1 MCYPCHIT
9 IRDFKPINNT
19 RQNNIVNKFFPNTSE
34 QYRPIIERWILRT
47 LIDLR
52 GYTLMSMSYGL
63 EEYDKVLTFIGLER
77 LIEKYEDDRLKKKK
91 LRKILKPLHQK
102 NAQLSNLKQGP
113 LFNNMDKLAE
123 LIGMN
128 TTEKEL
134 LTFCMILN
142 TVREIENVTEI
153 LGSLSSANIINSLAV
168 ILDIDTTKVRKAL
181 SSDGLLH
188 RTGLVRLSRDT
199 GQLFYQLA
207 TIGDMSEVLLDDS
220 QPDMMKSLTR
230 FFSLGKKAS
239 LLPEDFKHLQDDYQL
254 LHRYLQISSKE
265 KRKGVN
271 ILIYGVPGTGKTEMV
286 RTLATSLKM
295 QLYEVSTDVT
305 STDYYDEDDHDSR
318 MDSYRLCLQVLK
330 RKENTLILFDEIE
343 DAFIRDGNM
352 ERFGIRT
359 STNAKKGALNHILE
373 SNQLPTL
380 WVSNVI
386 SHIDEAIIR
395 RFDYVV
401 ELKIPPKSTR
411 FGIIKKH
418 MGDLD
423 VSEAWI
429 DKISNNEDLA
439 PALIS
444 RAVNVVKALGEK
456 QQAQI
461 EASMERILG
470 NTLNAMGYDKNLSNP
485 HPSILTY
492 RLEGVNPD
500 YNLAG
505 LQKGLKKNPRGTFCF
520 YGPSGTGK
528 SEFVHQL
535 ANRLDKPLLIKRA
548 SDLLDAYVG
557 MTEHNICNMFEQ
569 ANYDQSILLL
579 DEADSFLRDRTL
591 SRESWE
597 VSQVNELLTQMEQFE
612 GLFFCTTNLMEVL
625 DQASLRRFDL
635 KIKFDYLK
643 ADQIWV
649 LFLQTLAD
657 AGSVAIE
664 DETTIKN
671 KVRALQGITPG
682 DFATAVR
689 QNRFSEKEMSADYL
703 LDALIREIKFKQ
715 YGAFKEI
722 GFMAHQVKRE
732 D

>member
-1 MCYPCHIT
+1 
-9 IRDFKPINNT
+9 
-19 RQNNIVNKFFPNTSE
+19 VNKFSPDTSE

-52 GYTLMSMSYGL
+52 GYTLMNMNYGL
-63 EEYDKVLTFIGLER
+63 EEYDKVLIFIGLER
-77 LIEKYEDDRLKKKK
+77 LIDKYEDDRLEKKK
-91 LRKILKPLHQK
+91 LRKILKPLHEK
-102 NAQLSNLKQGP
+102 NATLRDLKQGP

-128 TTEKEL
+128 NTEKEL
-134 LTFCMILN
+134 LSFCMILN

-153 LGSLSSANIINSLAV
+153 LGSLSSANIINALAV
-168 ILDIDTTKVRKAL
+168 ILDIHTTKVRKAL
-181 SSDGLLH
+181 ASDGLLH

-199 GQLFYQLA
+199 GQLFYQL
-207 TIGDMSEVLLDDS
+207 TTFTDMSEALLDDN
-220 QPDMMKSLTR
+220 QPDMMKLLTR
-230 FFSLGKKAS
+230 FFALGKKAT

-254 LHRYLQISSKE
+254 LHRYLKISGKE
-265 KRKGVN
+265 NRKGVN

-295 QLYEVSTDVT
+295 QLYEVSTDI
-305 STDYYDEDDHDSR
+305 SSSSGDYYDDEDQYSR
-318 MDSYRLCLQVLK
+318 MNAYRLCLQVLK
-330 RKENTLILFDEIE
+330 RKTNTLILFDEIE

-359 STNAKKGALNHILE
+359 STNAKKGSLNHILE

-411 FGIIKKH
+411 FNIIKKH
-418 MGDLD
+418 VGDLE

-444 RAVNVVKALGEK
+444 RAVNVVKALGK
-456 QQAQI
+456 QQQAQI

-500 YNLAG
+500 YDLEG
-505 LQKGLKKNPRGTFCF
+505 LQKGLKKIPSGTFCF

-535 ANRLDKPLLIKRA
+535 ANVLEKPLLIKRA
-548 SDLLDAYVG
+548 SDLLDPYVG
-557 MTEHNICNMFEQ
+557 MTERNICNMFEQ
-569 ANYDQSILLL
+569 AKYDQSILLL

-597 VSQVNELLTQMEQFE
+597 VAQVNELLTQMEQFD

-643 ADQIWV
+643 AAQTWM
-649 LFLQTLAD
+649 LFQQTLAD
-657 AGSVAIE
+657 AGSDSIE
-664 DETTIKN
+664 DEKTVKN
-671 KVRALQGITPG
+671 KVCALQGVTPG

-689 QNRFSEKEMSADYL
+689 QNRFTEKAMTAEYL
-703 LDALIREIKFKQ
+703 LDALLREIKFKQ

-722 GFMAHQVKRE
+722 GFMASQLLK
-732 D
+732 

>member
-1 MCYPCHIT
+1 M
-9 IRDFKPINNT
+9 
-19 RQNNIVNKFFPNTSE
+19 NKFSPDISE
-34 QYRPIIERWILRT
+34 QYRPLIERWILRT

-63 EEYDKVLTFIGLER
+63 EEYDKVLTFIGLEH

-91 LRKILKPLHQK
+91 LRKILNPLYKK
-102 NAQLSNLKQGP
+102 NAELNNLKQGP

-128 TTEKEL
+128 TAEKEL
-134 LTFCMILN
+134 LSFCMILN

-153 LGSLSSANIINSLAV
+153 LGSLSSANIINALAI

-207 TIGDMSEVLLDDS
+207 SFGDMSEVLLDDN

-230 FFSLGKKAS
+230 FFAPSKKAT
-239 LLPEDFKHLQDDYQL
+239 LLPDDFNHLQDDYQL

-295 QLYEVSTDVT
+295 QLYEVSADTT
-305 STDYYDEDDHDSR
+305 SANYYDEDEHDSR

-330 RKENTLILFDEIE
+330 RKNDTLILFDEIE

-352 ERFGIRT
+352 ERFGIRA
-359 STNAKKGALNHILE
+359 STNAKKGSLNHILE

-380 WVSNVI
+380 WISNVI

-411 FGIIKKH
+411 FSIIKKH
-418 MGDLD
+418 IGDLA

-444 RAVNVVKALGEK
+444 RAAHVVKTLGEN

-485 HPSILTY
+485 HPSVLTY

-500 YNLAG
+500 YDLKG
-505 LQKGLKKNPRGTFCF
+505 LQTGLKKNPNGTFCF

-535 ANRLDKPLLIKRA
+535 ANVLEKPLLIKRA
-548 SDLLDAYVG
+548 SDLLDPYIG

-569 ANYDQSILLL
+569 AKDDQSILLL
-579 DEADSFLRDRTL
+579 DEADSFLRDRSL

-643 ADQIWV
+643 AAQTWL
-649 LFLQTLAD
+649 LFQQTLAD
-657 AGSVAIE
+657 ANSDPIE
-664 DETTIKN
+664 DEKTFKN

-689 QNRFSEKEMSADYL
+689 QNRFSAKKMTAEYL
-703 LDALIREIKFKQ
+703 LETLIREIKFKQ
-715 YGAFKEI
+715 HGAFKEI
-722 GFMAHQVKRE
+722 GFMAHHVKRE